1 MTADRPGG
9 RPLSLR
15 RAGAVMLRHLYL
27 YRASWPRLLELAY
40 WPTVQ
45 MVLWGLISQFFQGHS
60 DWVAQAAGVLI
71 GAVILWDI
79 LFRSQIGMSVSF
91 FEEMYARNLGH
102 LFVSPLRPWE
112 FVAALMGISALRVL
126 CGAIPAA
133 GLAWVLYAFNILSI
147 GFPLLLFFLNLLVM
161 GWAIALLVCAL
172 VLRQG
177 LGAESLAWAVIFAL
191 APLSG
196 VYYPVSTLPDVIEPL
211 AWALPSAHVFEGMRA
226 VMFDGNFEA
235 GHLAAA
241 AGLNVIYLA
250 VGAAIFL
257 WAFRAARRH
266 GLLLNIGE

>member
-1 MTADRPGG
+1 MTAAAFSP
-9 RPLSLR
+9 R
-15 RAGAVMLRHLYL
+15 RIGAVMLRHIYL
-27 YRASWPRLLELAY
+27 YRASWPRLLELGY

-45 MVLWGLISQFFQGHS
+45 MVLWGLISQFFAGHS

-79 LFRSQIGMSVSF
+79 LFRAQIGMSISF

-112 FVAALMGISALRVL
+112 FVAALMGVSALRTLIGLV
-126 CGAIPAA
+126 PATA
-133 GLAWVLYAFNILSI
+133 LAWALYAFNILEM
-147 GFPLLLFFLNLLVM
+147 GPVLVVFFANLLLM
-161 GWAIALLVCAL
+161 GWAIALFVCAL

-196 VYYPVSTLPDVIEPL
+196 IYYPIDVLPQAVQPL
-211 AWALPSAHVFEGMRA
+211 AWTLPSAHVFEGMRA
-226 VMFDGNFEA
+226 AMFEGQIARD
-235 GHLAAA
+235 HLMAAA
-241 AGLNVIYLA
+241 ALNVAYMA
-250 VGAAIFL
+250 AGAGVFL
-257 WAFRAARRH
+257 WAFRAARQR